1 MFSPLMQ
8 MRETLRHLGVVFS
21 MVCRLEKDWPRW
33 VVVCPNGIV
42 AEVFSLQLGLD
53 PLEELSTRV
62 YASRR
67 RLRVHAAK

>member
-1 MFSPLMQ
+1 MH
-8 MRETLRHLGVVFS
+8 MRDTIRNLGVVFS

-33 VVVCPNGIV
+33 VVVCPNEIV
-42 AEVFSLQLGLD
+42 AQVFSLQLGFD
-53 PLEELSTRV
+53 PLEELSPRV